1 MNAAHGSDD
10 GGPVLQLTRDGA
22 EWRSGDDAISK
33 LCHEFAERHC
43 VRLPALIEPVL
54 LARLQ
59 NEIARTAFHE
69 REHPRI
75 ARELCM
81 EQPSTCAGMLHFAVN
96 DDRMFRLI
104 EDVSGC
110 RPIRRFSG
118 RVYRRHA
125 GGGHYDSWH
134 NDVLDQRQIGMSVNL
149 STEVYEGGVFEIRD
163 KSTLTVLGAIANV
176 GFGDAILFRISPSL
190 EHRVSEVRGAAA
202 KTAFAGWFRA

>member
-1 MNAAHGSDD
+1 MNAAHWSDV

-22 EWRSGDDAISK
+22 EWRAGEDAVSD
-33 LCHEFAERHC
+33 LRRDFTRRHC

-59 NEIARTAFHE
+59 AEIARTAFHE
-69 REHPRI
+69 REHPGI

-81 EQPSTCAGMLHFAVN
+81 EQPGTCAGMLHFAVN
-96 DDRMFRLI
+96 DDRMFRLV

-125 GGGHYDSWH
+125 GGAHYDSWH
-134 NDVLDQRQIGMSVNL
+134 NDVLGQRQIGMSVNL

-163 KSTLTVLGAIANV
+163 TGSLTTLGSIANI
-176 GFGDAILFRISPSL
+176 GFGDAILFRIAPAL
-190 EHRVSEVRGAAA
+190 EHRVSEVRGTAA
-202 KTAFAGWFRA
+202 KTALAGWFGS